1 MYNFHT
7 RRLPFENGTISS
19 EGSNSRNVTAL
30 RAKSK
35 SKRPDNKIRIRGFS
49 LAPVFTRAWAMRG
62 FPGREDHRRSSR
74 GEAKNGGSCRW
85 FRRPITPS
93 HKKKNGLITPRIIH
107 LLGSFI
113 GKNGLIIGNR
123 FTALQREPRG
133 HPSIRSIFLVSLPLP
148 LRSITNDGNRVG
160 WQPNWFFLFFVS
172 VCGQWRASYFH
183 GE

>member
-1 MYNFHT
+1 MS
-7 RRLPFENGTISS
+7 RLSVPNRSQNDPIIKYVYAVSQ
-19 EGSNSRNVTAL
+19 
-30 RAKSK
+30 
-35 SKRPDNKIRIRGFS
+35 

>member
-1 MYNFHT
+1 
-7 RRLPFENGTISS
+7 
-19 EGSNSRNVTAL
+19 
-30 RAKSK
+30 
-35 SKRPDNKIRIRGFS
+35 
-49 LAPVFTRAWAMRG
+49 MRG

-74 GEAKNGGSCRW
+74 GKAKNGGSCRW

-123 FTALQREPRG
+123 FTALQRQPRG

-160 WQPNWFFLFFVS
+160 WQPNWFSSSSFLYADNGGPAISTENNILRQVTPKVGRSSFLFFHEHACFSTVIIPVGYRRVLCVNS
-172 VCGQWRASYFH
+172 SSIATERFDA
-183 GE
+183 